1 MDRGGGQNPLGQVSK
16 ISGVKIWWNE
26 EETQPI
32 FEHYLQEILSQ
43 INKLIDYIICNVH
56 LKFYNQKVIII
67 QAKIQI
73 FYSSK

>member
-1 MDRGGGQNPLGQVSK
+1 MDRGQNPLGQVSK

-43 INKLIDYIICNVH
+43 INKLIDYIRFSVH
-56 LKFYNQKVIII
+56 LKFYNQNVLII
-67 QAKIQI
+67 QVKI
-73 FYSSK
+73 